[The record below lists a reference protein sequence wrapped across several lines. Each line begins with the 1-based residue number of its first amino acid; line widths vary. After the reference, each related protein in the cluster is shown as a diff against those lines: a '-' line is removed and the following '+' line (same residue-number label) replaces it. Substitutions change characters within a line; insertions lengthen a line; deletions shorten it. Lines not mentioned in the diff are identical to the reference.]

1 MGKSPGKWIK
11 TLLFGKKSSKSN
23 ISKKA
28 RGQKETFIAAKSH
41 SSSLHEDPPADLN
54 LETHSTNGNGEN
66 VLLERGTSEKLA
78 PEGIISLP
86 EDQDT
91 ELDELST
98 AEITRQEEAAAK
110 LQAAFRGYLAR
121 RAFKA
126 LKGIIRLQ
134 ALVRGHLVRRQA
146 VATLISLRGIVK
158 LQALIRG
165 RRVRLSDLGLK
176 VQKILDSKQETTGYD
191 IYSLPEQPSKIA
203 FANKLLAS
211 QKTAML
217 LCLQYDSAH
226 PNSCWNWVERWSASN
241 SWEVPEQPKR
251 SDDSRSQRKH
261 GNGPAPEAEFGKSK
275 RGSRKGLTTNS
286 DSSSFPSATENEK
299 SKRSIRN
306 VLSHQAESVQES
318 PQTELERVKRNL
330 KKVSAAAAE
339 ATDKSETASQKPK
352 PSLRKLHAPALD
364 VSEEVIN
371 DSCEK
376 TKQSLQKL
384 CSFPALNASEQ
395 GIDASSEQKNDPI
408 VEDFKQ
414 LELETSPKS
423 LPETGP
429 VDMLKHHPNVEE
441 TPLVENGEKSEGI
454 LAVNGELSS
463 KDDHTNKE
471 NQRTRRKSF
480 PAKQELSENDVEN
493 TPTLP
498 SYMAATESAKA
509 KLRGQ
514 ASPRFGQDGSENG
527 FTRRHSLP
535 SSNNGKAGS
544 PSPRMQK
551 LVQANGRT
559 RSDRSLLSSRDGH
572 GPVGA
577 VEPAKRP
584 LLTIVTGPLAVDS
597 QLTIRF

>member
-41 SSSLHEDPPADLN
+41 SGGLHEDPPADLN
-54 LETHSTNGNGEN
+54 LEIHSTNGNGEN
-66 VLLERGTSEKLA
+66 ALLERGTSANL
-78 PEGIISLP
+78 PPDVIVSLP
-86 EDQDT
+86 EDWDT
-91 ELDELST
+91 GFSELSN
-98 AEITRQEEAAAK
+98 AEITRQEQAAVK

-121 RAFKA
+121 RASKA

-146 VATLISLRGIVK
+146 VATLISVTGIVK
-158 LQALIRG
+158 LQAVIRG
-165 RRVRLSDLGLK
+165 QRVRLSDPGLK
-176 VQKILDSKQETTGYD
+176 VQKIL
-191 IYSLPEQPSKIA
+191 
-203 FANKLLAS
+203 LLAS
-211 QKTAML
+211 QKSAML
-217 LCLQYDSAH
+217 LRLQYDSAH
-226 PNSCWNWVERWSASN
+226 PNSSWNWVERWSVSN
-241 SWEVPEQPKR
+241 SWEVPEQSKK
-251 SDDSRSQRKH
+251 SDDSRSQKKH
-261 GNGPAPEAEFGKSK
+261 GNGPAPEAESGKSK

-286 DSSSFPSATENEK
+286 DSFSLPSATENEK
-299 SKRSIRN
+299 PKRSIRK
-306 VLSHQAESVQES
+306 VLSHQAESVPES

-330 KKVSAAAAE
+330 RKVSAATAE
-339 ATDKSETASQKPK
+339 ATDKSETASEKPK
-352 PSLRKLHAPALD
+352 PCLKKLHAPVLG
-364 VSEEVIN
+364 VSEGID

-384 CSFPALNASEQ
+384 SSYPSEL
-395 GIDASSEQKNDPI
+395 GIDVSSEQKNDPI
-408 VEDFKQ
+408 VKDFKQ
-414 LELETSPKS
+414 LEIETSPKS
-423 LPETGP
+423 LPVTGY
-429 VDMLKHHPNVEE
+429 VDMLKDHPYVEE
-441 TPLVENGEKSEGI
+441 TPLLENGEKIEGI
-454 LAVNGELSS
+454 LAANAELSS

-471 NQRTRRKSF
+471 NQRTRRRKSF
-480 PAKQELSENDVEN
+480 PAKQELSENGAEN

-514 ASPRFGQDGSENG
+514 ASPRFGQDGPENG

-535 SSNNGKAGS
+535 SSTNGKASS

-572 GPVGA
+572 EKVTQVGW
-577 VEPAKRP
+577 R
-584 LLTIVTGPLAVDS
+584 
-597 QLTIRF
+597 R